1 MKNMHFQKVNT
12 LSVLFILAFIWG
24 IQSCATR
31 VQAEEMRTQGRNVT
45 MTSNASL
52 TDPTMR
58 MITIDEKGQVMF
70 QSRQAGKDPISKSW
84 KLDATK
90 RNELWSLL
98 DSAYTMSFKPEYQTA
113 NDTRIYQIQ
122 LAENGTTVGS
132 TRFSTGAPAIL
143 KRLIFLLEEI
153 YNEKKV

>member
-1 MKNMHFQKVNT
+1 MHFHRVYT
-12 LSVLFILAFIWG
+12 LSLLSLLACISG
-24 IQSCATR
+24 IQSCGTR
-31 VQAEEMRTQGRNVT
+31 KQAEEIRTQGRNVT
-45 MTSNASL
+45 MSCSASL

-58 MITIDEKGQVMF
+58 QITVDEKGQVMF

-84 KLDATK
+84 KLDETK

-98 DSAYTMSFKPEYQTA
+98 DSAYTMTFKLEYQTA

-122 LAENGTTVGS
+122 LVENGTSVGS

-143 KRLIFLLEEI
+143 KRLILLLEEI